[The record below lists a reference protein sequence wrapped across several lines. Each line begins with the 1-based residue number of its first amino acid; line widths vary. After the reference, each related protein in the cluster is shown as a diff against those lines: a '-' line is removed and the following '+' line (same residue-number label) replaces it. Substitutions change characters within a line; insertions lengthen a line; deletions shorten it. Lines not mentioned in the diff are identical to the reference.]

1 MEVIFLNSNSLTEN
15 VEPIVKH
22 FEKWG
27 SQLSWPEIPHAI
39 NSLGKT
45 VITYLIYS
53 LKITFTWRRQNYFSE
68 TDIILKCYNTG
79 AWSDCGLCRY
89 TQGLAPALAP
99 SLQAAAIQATVK
111 QEKA

>member
-1 MEVIFLNSNSLTEN
+1 MEVIFLNSNNLTEN
-15 VEPIVKH
+15 VEPIVKR

-27 SQLSWPEIPHAI
+27 SQLSWPETPHAI

-45 VITYLIYS
+45 VITHLIYS
-53 LKITFTWRRQNYFSE
+53 LRITFTWHQNYFSE
-68 TDIILKCYNTG
+68 TDIILKCYKTG
-79 AWSDCGLCRY
+79 AWSDCALCRY

-99 SLQAAAIQATVK
+99 SLQAATIQETVK